1 MERAACAHSG
11 GDRGADRRDAS
22 AALRHT
28 PAGAAIALG
37 LGEVSLERSG
47 AGGQESGGATPAR
60 RTRDRE
66 SERILAGI
74 GLVIV
79 AVACFA
85 TLDGATKLS
94 TATVP
99 ILMGVW
105 FRYAFQALATTLVL
119 LPRYG
124 TALLRT
130 DHPRFQ
136 LLRGTLL
143 LVSSTLAFLS
153 LRYMPLAE
161 FTSVVLIAPLVV
173 TLLAGVAL
181 NEEVSPVRWA
191 LVAGGFVGTLV
202 ILRPGG
208 TAFSWAILLPIALV
222 ISNAWFQVLTSRL
235 ARTEKPLTMHFY
247 TGWVGTLI
255 ASVPLPFV
263 WAWLPD
269 WRDWALLCL
278 MGFMATVGH
287 FFLILAYQR
296 APASTLT
303 PYLYAQIAF
312 AMLGGW
318 LMFSHVPD
326 AVSLIGMGLIAVC
339 GAAGAWLTVRERRE
353 PIEPA
358 ES

>member
-1 MERAACAHSG
+1 M
-11 GDRGADRRDAS
+11 AS
-22 AALRHT
+22 KH
-28 PAGAAIALG
+28 
-37 LGEVSLERSG
+37 
-47 AGGQESGGATPAR
+47 
-60 RTRDRE
+60 TRDRE

-74 GLVIV
+74 GLIV
-79 AVACFA
+79 LAVACFS
-85 TLDGATKLS
+85 TLDTATKLS
-94 TATVP
+94 TAGVP
-99 ILMGVW
+99 ILMSLW
-105 FRYAFQALATTLVL
+105 FRYAFQAVATTLVL

-130 DHPRFQ
+130 EHPRYQ

-161 FTSVVLIAPLVV
+161 FTSILLIAPLVV
-173 TLLAGVAL
+173 TLLAATTL
-181 NEEVSPVRWA
+181 KEEVSPLRWV
-191 LVAGGFVGTLV
+191 LVAGGFIGTVV

-208 TAFSWAILLPIALV
+208 TVFSWAILLPLGLV
-222 ISNAWFQVLTSRL
+222 VSNAWFQVLTRRL

-247 TGWVGTLI
+247 TGWVGALI
-255 ASVPLPFV
+255 ATIPLPFV
-263 WAWLPD
+263 WTSLAGWH
-269 WRDWALLCL
+269 WWGLLCL
-278 MGFMATVGH
+278 MGLTATVGH
-287 FFLILAYQR
+287 FLLILAYQR

-303 PYLYAQIAF
+303 PYLYVQIAF

-318 LMFSHVPD
+318 LIFSQIPD
-326 AVSLIGMGLIAVC
+326 ATSLFGMALIAVC

>member
-1 MERAACAHSG
+1 VSQSPGPGIDNAASVALANARAAQQ
-11 GDRGADRRDAS
+11 
-22 AALRHT
+22 
-28 PAGAAIALG
+28 
-37 LGEVSLERSG
+37 RSR
-47 AGGQESGGATPAR
+47 SK
-60 RTRDRE
+60 E

-74 GLVIV
+74 GMVIV

-85 TLDGATKLS
+85 TLDTATKAS
-94 TATVP
+94 TAGVP

-105 FRYAFQALATTLVL
+105 FRYAFQAVATTAVL
-119 LPRYG
+119 LPLHG

-130 DHPRFQ
+130 RHPRYQ
-136 LLRGTLL
+136 LLRGALL

-161 FTSVVLIAPLVV
+161 FTSIVLIAPLVI
-173 TLLAGVAL
+173 TLLAATTL
-181 NEEVSPVRWA
+181 KEHVSPLRWT
-191 LVAGGFVGTLV
+191 LVAGGFIGTLV

-208 TAFSWAILLPIALV
+208 GAFSWAILLPIGLV
-222 ISNAWFQVLTSRL
+222 LTNAWFQVLTSKL
-235 ARTEKPLTMHFY
+235 AQTENPLTMHFY

-255 ASVPLPFV
+255 ASLALPFV
-263 WAWLPD
+263 WTALPS
-269 WRDWALLCL
+269 WEWWALLCL
-278 MGFMATVGH
+278 MGFMGTVGH
-287 FFLILAYQR
+287 FILILAYQR

-318 LMFSHVPD
+318 LIFSHVPD
-326 AVSLIGMGLIAVC
+326 RFSLIGISMIAVC
-339 GAAGAWLTVRERRE
+339 GAAGAWLTVRERRV

>member
-1 MERAACAHSG
+1 M
-11 GDRGADRRDAS
+11 
-22 AALRHT
+22 
-28 PAGAAIALG
+28 
-37 LGEVSLERSG
+37 
-47 AGGQESGGATPAR
+47 
-60 RTRDRE
+60 TRDRE

-85 TLDGATKLS
+85 TLDTATKLS

-105 FRYAFQALATTLVL
+105 FRYAFQAAATTMVL

-130 DHPRFQ
+130 EHPRYQ
-136 LLRGTLL
+136 LLRGVLL
-143 LVSSTLAFLS
+143 LVSSTLAFFS

-161 FTSVVLIAPLVV
+161 FASVMMIAPLVV
-173 TLLAGVAL
+173 TLFAATML
-181 NEEVSPVRWA
+181 NEEVSPLRWT
-191 LVAGGFVGTLV
+191 LVAGGFAGTV
-202 ILRPGG
+202 IILRPGG
-208 TAFSWAILLPIALV
+208 TVFSWAILLPLGLV
-222 ISNAWFQVLTSRL
+222 VTNAWFQVLTSRL

-247 TGWVGTLI
+247 TGWVGTIVATI
-255 ASVPLPFV
+255 ALPF
-263 WAWLPD
+263 AWTSLPG
-269 WRDWALLCL
+269 WHWWALLCL

-287 FFLILAYQR
+287 FLLILAYQR

-312 AMLGGW
+312 AMFGGW
-318 LMFSHVPD
+318 LMFSQVPD
-326 AVSLIGMGLIAVC
+326 ATSLAGIALIAVC
-339 GAAGAWLTVRERRE
+339 GAAGAWLTVRERHQ

>member
-1 MERAACAHSG
+1 VATDPHATAA
-11 GDRGADRRDAS
+11 
-22 AALRHT
+22 
-28 PAGAAIALG
+28 PGAAKH
-37 LGEVSLERSG
+37 
-47 AGGQESGGATPAR
+47 
-60 RTRDRE
+60 TRDRE

-74 GLVIV
+74 GLVIL

-85 TLDGATKLS
+85 TLDTATKLS
-94 TATVP
+94 TAGVP

-105 FRYAFQALATTLVL
+105 FRYAFQAVATTMVL
-119 LPRYG
+119 LPRHG

-130 DHPRFQ
+130 GHPRYQ

-143 LVSSTLAFLS
+143 LTSSVLAFFS

-173 TLLAGVAL
+173 TLLAATTL
-181 NEEVSPVRWA
+181 KEEVSPLRWM
-191 LVAGGFVGTLV
+191 LVAGGFAGTLV

-208 TAFSWAILLPIALV
+208 TVFSWAILLPLGLV
-222 ISNAWFQVLTSRL
+222 ITNAWFQVLTSRL
-235 ARTEKPLTMHFY
+235 ARTENPLTMHFY

-255 ASVPLPFV
+255 ATLALPF
-263 WAWLPD
+263 AWTALD
-269 WRDWALLCL
+269 GWHWWALLCVMGL
-278 MGFMATVGH
+278 MGTVGH
-287 FFLILAYQR
+287 FFLILAFQR
-296 APASTLT
+296 TPASTLT

-326 AVSLIGMGLIAVC
+326 TASLLGIALIAIC
-339 GAAGAWLTVRERRE
+339 GAAGAWLTVRERHV

>member
-1 MERAACAHSG
+1 VGSG
-11 GDRGADRRDAS
+11 
-22 AALRHT
+22 
-28 PAGAAIALG
+28 
-37 LGEVSLERSG
+37 LEASG
-47 AGGQESGGATPAR
+47 ASDAESGGAQLPR
-60 RTRDRE
+60 HTRDRE
-66 SERILAGI
+66 CERILAGI
-74 GLVIV
+74 GLVV
-79 AVACFA
+79 LAVACFA
-85 TLDGATKLS
+85 TLDTATKLS
-94 TATVP
+94 TAAVP

-105 FRYAFQALATTLVL
+105 FRYAFQAVATTVVL

-124 TALLRT
+124 TAVLRT
-130 DHPRFQ
+130 EHPRYQ
-136 LLRGTLL
+136 LLRGSLL
-143 LVSSTLAFLS
+143 LVSSTLAFFS

-161 FTSVVLIAPLVV
+161 FTSIVLIAPLVV
-173 TLLAGVAL
+173 TLLAATTL
-181 NEEVSPVRWA
+181 KEEVSPLRWA

-208 TAFSWAILLPIALV
+208 TVFSWAILLPLGLV

-255 ASVPLPFV
+255 ATIALPFV
-263 WAWLPD
+263 WTTLSGWH
-269 WRDWALLCL
+269 WWALLCL
-278 MGFMATVGH
+278 MGFMGTVGH
-287 FFLILAYQR
+287 FVLILAYQR

-318 LMFSHVPD
+318 LMFSYVPD
-326 AVSLIGMGLIAVC
+326 AASLFGMGLIAVC

>member
-1 MERAACAHSG
+1 MTS
-11 GDRGADRRDAS
+11 
-22 AALRHT
+22 
-28 PAGAAIALG
+28 
-37 LGEVSLERSG
+37 
-47 AGGQESGGATPAR
+47 
-60 RTRDRE
+60 TRDRE

-85 TLDGATKLS
+85 TLDTAAKIS
-94 TATVP
+94 TAAVP
-99 ILMGVW
+99 IMMAIW
-105 FRYAFQALATTLVL
+105 FRYFFQAVATTLLL

-124 TALLRT
+124 VSVLRT
-130 DHPRFQ
+130 EHPRYQ
-136 LLRGTLL
+136 VLRGSLL
-143 LVSSTLAFLS
+143 LASSTLAFLS

-173 TLLAGVAL
+173 TLFAATVLK
-181 NEEVSPVRWA
+181 EDVSLLRWV
-191 LVAGGFVGTLV
+191 LVAGGFVGTIV

-208 TAFSWAILLPIALV
+208 SVFSWAILLPLGLV
-222 ISNAWFQVLTSRL
+222 FTNAWFQVLTSRL
-235 ARTEKPLTMHFY
+235 ARTEKPLTIHFY
-247 TGWVGTLI
+247 SGWVGAIIGSI
-255 ASVPLPFV
+255 ALPFV
-263 WAWLPD
+263 WEPLPG
-269 WRDWALLCL
+269 WNWWALLCL

-312 AMLGGW
+312 AMLAGW
-318 LMFSHVPD
+318 IMFAQVPD
-326 AVSLIGMGLIAVC
+326 TASLVGIGLIAIC
-339 GAAGAWLTVRERRE
+339 GATGAWLTVRERHE

>member
-1 MERAACAHSG
+1 MWPISQG
-11 GDRGADRRDAS
+11 GFA
-22 AALRHT
+22 
-28 PAGAAIALG
+28 
-37 LGEVSLERSG
+37 LERSSTNDP
-47 AGGQESGGATPAR
+47 ESGGRAAPAR
-60 RTRDRE
+60 RTRDRGA
-66 SERILAGI
+66 ERILAGI
-74 GLVIV
+74 GLVVV

-85 TLDGATKLS
+85 TLDTATKVS
-94 TATVP
+94 VAGVP

-105 FRYAFQALATTLVL
+105 FRYAFQALATTMVL

-130 DHPRFQ
+130 EHPRYQ
-136 LLRGTLL
+136 LLRGSLL
-143 LVSSTLAFLS
+143 LASSVLAFLS

-173 TLLAGVAL
+173 TLLAASVL
-181 NEEVSPVRWA
+181 KEEVSPLRWA

-208 TAFSWAILLPIALV
+208 TVFHWAILLPLGLV
-222 ISNAWFQVLTSRL
+222 VTNAWFQVLTSRL

-255 ASVPLPFV
+255 ASIALPFV
-263 WAWLPD
+263 WTSLSGQA
-269 WRDWALLCL
+269 WALLCL
-278 MGFMATVGH
+278 MGFMGTVGH

-318 LMFSHVPD
+318 LVFAQLPD
-326 AVSLIGMGLIAVC
+326 AASLAGMALIAVC